1 MRAAAARQRGFT
13 YLGLLFAVMVIG
25 LMLTVASR
33 VWRTTVQ
40 RERETELLWV
50 GHAYRMA
57 ISAYFASGHRY
68 PATLHDLVI
77 DERFP
82 VPNHY
87 LRQLYPDPMTGHADW
102 TLIMTPDQTGIQ
114 GVVSSSQATPIK
126 RDGFLL
132 VDASFKDKDC
142 YCQWKFIYVANRWIG
157 AGVPAAPVD
166 PVSALPPAG
175 QGGADSIPPPGTPTS
190 APGVPVPLPP
200 NPTAVQPPATPTL
213 YPGSH

>member
-1 MRAAAARQRGFT
+1 MRAAAGRQRGFT

-40 RERETELLWV
+40 REHETQLLWV

-77 DERFP
+77 DDRFP
-82 VPNHY
+82 VPKHY

-102 TLIMTPDQTGIQ
+102 TLIMTPDQAGIQ
-114 GVVSSSQATPIK
+114 GVVSTSQGTPIK
-126 RDGFLL
+126 RDGFDLI
-132 VDASFKDKDC
+132 DSTFKNKDC
-142 YCQWKFIYVANRWIG
+142 YCQWQFIYLPYRWMG
-157 AGVPAAPVD
+157 AVG
-166 PVSALPPAG
+166 ALPPPT
-175 QGGADSIPPPGTPTS
+175 QGGTGGILPPGTPTS
-190 APGVPVPLPP
+190 APGMPVPMPANPTPLPP
-200 NPTAVQPPATPTL
+200 ATMPMP